1 MSKRILFRAQARKKE
16 GRLEL
21 NKKHVPI
28 DWVYGRVV
36 LQSSNKKFADI
47 YPQTSE
53 NEKISVYADTICQYT
68 GKNDRYGDKIFEN
81 DIITFLAHINGRKIP
96 CKGIVFYNEE
106 LTSYMGT
113 LAVNNP
119 YNLDG
124 YDDVKLTR
132 KSISLS
138 ECEYIAIV
146 GTVFDGGFDAKCE
159 LSEKVKHTAF
169 DDFISIANDV
179 NRLLYDIDPYE
190 YRDNDGVESVDDIA
204 VKLLYTAYRNTVIHK
219 LQEYYDYYMENKEE
233 NPDFEH
239 LAERCENITNRLS
252 EYNKQN

>member
-1 MSKRILFRAQARKKE
+1 MQSNRS
-16 GRLEL
+16 
-21 NKKHVPI
+21 
-28 DWVYGRVV
+28 VV
-36 LQSSNKKFADI
+36 HQNSNKKFADI

-81 DIITFLAHINGRKIP
+81 DILTFLAHISGRKIP
-96 CKGIVFYNEE
+96 CKGVVFYNEE
-106 LTSYMGT
+106 LASYMVT
-113 LAVNNP
+113 LTVNNP
-119 YNLDG
+119 YNLDE
-124 YDDVKLTR
+124 YDDVKLTK

-219 LQEYYDYYMENKEE
+219 LQEYYNYYMENKEE

-239 LAERCENITNRLS
+239 LAERCENITNRLA

>member
-1 MSKRILFRAQARKKE
+1 MAKIKDIYAQIGAMLTKKE
-16 GRLEL
+16 
-21 NKKHVPI
+21 
-28 DWVYGRVV
+28 
-36 LQSSNKKFADI
+36 
-47 YPQTSE
+47 
-53 NEKISVYADTICQYT
+53 
-68 GKNDRYGDKIFEN
+68 DKPFS
-81 DIITFLAHINGRKIP
+81 
-96 CKGIVFYNEE
+96 YEE
-106 LTSYMGT
+106 LATMLKTSPDALKTFEDAYKRQ
-113 LAVNNP
+113 V
-119 YNLDG
+119 LDSG
-124 YDDVKLTR
+124 
-132 KSISLS
+132 
-138 ECEYIAIV
+138 A
-146 GTVFDGGFDAKCE
+146 

-239 LAERCENITNRLS
+239 LAERCENITNRLA

>member
-1 MSKRILFRAQARKKE
+1 MYQSTGYMEVLSIKTATKNSPIFTRRLLKMKKSRFTQILSANTPERMTDM
-16 GRLEL
+16 
-21 NKKHVPI
+21 VT
-28 DWVYGRVV
+28 
-36 LQSSNKKFADI
+36 KFLKTTSLHSWHISAD
-47 YPQTSE
+47 
-53 NEKISVYADTICQYT
+53 EK
-68 GKNDRYGDKIFEN
+68 F
-81 DIITFLAHINGRKIP
+81 
-96 CKGIVFYNEE
+96 
-106 LTSYMGT
+106 
-113 LAVNNP
+113 
-119 YNLDG
+119 
-124 YDDVKLTR
+124 
-132 KSISLS
+132 
-138 ECEYIAIV
+138 AIV

-239 LAERCENITNRLS
+239 LAERCENITNRLA

>member
-1 MSKRILFRAQARKKE
+1 MSKQILFRAQARKKE

-28 DWVYGRVV
+28 DWVYGSVV
-36 LQSSNKKFADI
+36 HQNSNKKFADI

-81 DIITFLAHINGRKIP
+81 DILTFLAHISGRKIP
-96 CKGIVFYNEE
+96 CKGVVFYNEE
-106 LTSYMGT
+106 LASYMVT
-113 LAVNNP
+113 LTVNNP
-119 YNLDG
+119 YNLDE
-124 YDDVKLTR
+124 YDDVKLTK
-132 KSISLS
+132 KSIS
-138 ECEYIAIV
+138 
-146 GTVFDGGFDAKCE
+146 
-159 LSEKVKHTAF
+159 SEKVKHTAF

-239 LAERCENITNRLS
+239 LAERCENITNRLA